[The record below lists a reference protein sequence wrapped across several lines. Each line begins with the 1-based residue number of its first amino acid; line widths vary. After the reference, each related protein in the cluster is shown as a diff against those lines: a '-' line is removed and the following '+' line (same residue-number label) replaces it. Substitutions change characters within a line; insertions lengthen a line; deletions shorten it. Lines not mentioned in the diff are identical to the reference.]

1 MKNEKLYTINEKN
14 EMVLF
19 YNYDE
24 EDKTLRYLA
33 SKSGNYSQVTIA
45 LADMH
50 VGIQHGNIKVG
61 DELILNTLPGDHYIV
76 AKGEEITNVH
86 GSCQGCCDGC
96 EKFCY
101 AINGC
106 RQHHNSVMP
115 SVIKNLLIYREDRE
129 RFIAEIKEALL
140 KEVNKFEKRKD
151 PKPEDKLIFRWHS
164 SGEIE
169 SPQYLE
175 DMMLIAQTF
184 PTINFY
190 SYTKRFSWIADYLD
204 KHGDFPKNFCWNLS
218 VWKDNL
224 KKSGFPDKYLSKVQL
239 FEWDDMDDDHLVG
252 VPHCPTVE
260 WDGKSKKG
268 HLNHEPFDSGKERTC
283 ANCGICWR
291 GYHKGKTIAVYN
303 H

>member
-1 MKNEKLYTINEKN
+1 MHKLYTINADGEK
-14 EMVLF
+14 VLF
-19 YNYDE
+19 YNYNP

-33 SKSGNYSQVTIA
+33 VKKGEYKEITIP

-61 DELILNTLPGDHYIV
+61 EELILNTLPGDHYLTV
-76 AKGEEITNVH
+76 KGVELTNVH

-96 EKFCY
+96 ENFCY

-115 SVIKNLLIYREDRE
+115 SVIKNLIIYREDRE
-129 RFIAEIKEALL
+129 RFIAEIRTLL
-140 KEVNKFEKRKD
+140 TQEVKKAAKSG
-151 PKPEDKLIFRWHS
+151 KKLIFRWHS

-169 SPQYLE
+169 SPQYLD
-175 DMMLIAQTF
+175 DMMMIAQEF
-184 PTINFY
+184 SSINFY
-190 SYTKRFSWIADYLD
+190 SYTKRFAWIADYLD
-204 KHGDFPKNFCWNLS
+204 KNGDFPSNFCWNLS

-224 KKSGFPDKYLSKVQL
+224 EQAGFPTKYLNKVQL
-239 FEWDDMDDDHLVG
+239 FEWDDMEDDHLVG
-252 VPHCPTVE
+252 VTHCPTVE

-268 HLNHEPFDSGKERTC
+268 HLNHEPFPNGKERTC

-291 GYHKGKTIAVYN
+291 GLHKGKKIAVYN

>member
-1 MKNEKLYTINEKN
+1 MEKLFTINADGEK
-14 EMVLF
+14 VLF
-19 YNYDE
+19 YNYNED
-24 EDKTLRYLA
+24 DKTLRYLA
-33 SKSGNYSQVTIA
+33 VKNGQTVSVEVP
-45 LADMH
+45 LAEMH

-61 DELILNTLPGDHYIV
+61 EELILNTLPGDHPLM
-76 AKGEEITNVH
+76 AKGVELTNMR

-96 EKFCY
+96 EGFCY

-115 SVIKNLLIYREDRE
+115 SVMKNLILYREDRE
-129 RFIAEIKEALL
+129 RFLV
-140 KEVNKFEKRKD
+140 EVRAILTEEVRKAKKTNKD
-151 PKPEDKLIFRWHS
+151 LIFRWHS

-175 DMMLIAQTF
+175 DMMDIAEEY
-184 PTINFY
+184 PTIHFY

-204 KHGDFPKNFCWNLS
+204 KHGDFPTNFCWNLS

-224 KKSGFPDKYLSKVQL
+224 EKSGFPSKYLPFVQR
-239 FEWDDMDDDHLVG
+239 FAWDDMDDDSLINEL
-252 VPHCPTVE
+252 HCPTVV

-268 HLNHEPFDSGKERTC
+268 HLNHEPFANGKPRTC

-291 GYHKGKTIAVYN
+291 GKMKGKLVAVYN